1 MKRGFSKSRGG
12 TIRLRLDS
20 VEITVLDDL
29 VQQFS
34 DLVSPA
40 PIDPDADPL
49 AALVGI
55 DEHAEIP
62 VDPALLRLLPDAY
75 KDDEAASADF
85 RRFTERSLRE
95 GKAERAATVM
105 QGLAALAASD
115 GQAEISREDSQ
126 AWLGSLNDLRLV
138 LASRLSVDDDEGVWR
153 RRIEGDPEAEQGAV
167 VYDWLTW
174 LQDCLVNALMK

>member
-1 MKRGFSKSRGG
+1 MKRGFSRSRGG
-12 TIRLRLDS
+12 TIRLRLDP

-29 VQQFS
+29 VQQLS
-34 DLVSPA
+34 DLVSPS
-40 PIDPDADPL
+40 PVDPDADPL

-55 DEHAEIP
+55 DAHAEIP
-62 VDPALLRLLPDAY
+62 VDPALHRLLPDAY

-95 GKAERAATVM
+95 GKAERAATVKA
-105 QGLAALAASD
+105 GLVTLAASD
-115 GQAEISREDSQ
+115 GQAEFTREDSQ

-138 LASRLSVDDDEGVWR
+138 LASRLAVDDDEGEWR

-167 VYDWLTW
+167 IYDWLTW
-174 LQDCLVNALMK
+174 LQDALVNALMK